1 MRVNVYRN
9 VKKKPSILSIRCA
22 SSGLVLGHSHHAE
35 LTDCRFV
42 IQSSGQSQVRKTN
55 QKNVH
60 AWVSGNLEYITDFC
74 SIKDRELTDD
84 VLHIT
89 EEEVQLVRDV
99 TSSSPNVFKRIQ
111 YDPYEDDTFTLKGTE
126 IEVETAEAVS
136 VYADGTIYA
145 REPKS

>member
-9 VKKKPSILSIRCA
+9 VKKKPSILSVRCA
-22 SSGLVLGHSHHAE
+22 ASGLVLGHSHHAE

-42 IQSSGQSQVRKTN
+42 IQSSGQSQVRKTH

-60 AWVSGNLEYITDFC
+60 AWVSGNLEYITDFS
-74 SIKDRELTDD
+74 SIKERRLNDD

-99 TSSSPNVFKRIQ
+99 SEDSPRVFKRVS
-111 YDPYEDDTFTLKGTE
+111 YDPYKDDVFTLNGTE
-126 IEVETAEAVS
+126 IEVKTAEAVS

>member
-1 MRVNVYRN
+1 
-9 VKKKPSILSIRCA
+9 
-22 SSGLVLGHSHHAE
+22 
-35 LTDCRFV
+35 
-42 IQSSGQSQVRKTN
+42 VRKTN

-60 AWVSGNLEYITDFC
+60 AWVSGNLEYITDFS
-74 SIKDRELTDD
+74 SIKERRLNND

-99 TSSSPNVFKRIQ
+99 SEDSPSVFKRVS
-111 YDPYEDDTFTLKGTE
+111 YDPYLDDVFTLNGTE
-126 IEVETAEAVS
+126 IEVKTAEAVS

>member
-1 MRVNVYRN
+1 
-9 VKKKPSILSIRCA
+9 
-22 SSGLVLGHSHHAE
+22 
-35 LTDCRFV
+35 
-42 IQSSGQSQVRKTN
+42 
-55 QKNVH
+55 
-60 AWVSGNLEYITDFC
+60 VSGNLEYITDFC